1 MAYWDCVYFLMVT
14 MSTVG
19 RSVACA
25 IFFAFLSIIN
35 HSGYGDISC
44 QTVLGKIAIVLFILV
59 GLVTI
64 SVLRFL
70 SKPYS
75 SGNVCF
81 KRPGNYW
88 TDWDSFQVCGLLQKE
103 STEKVRMSER
113 LKIHVIHRR
122 HIIVCGDISYET
134 ASNFLKD
141 FLHKDRENVDVEVVF
156 LHRSFFGKT
165 WMAAEN
171 VFFQFDARFETWKAL
186 EKATHE
192 SQIFARIFNECS
204 WHGEGEGLRS
214 IENLKQFWWNP

>member
-19 RSVACA
+19 RSA
-25 IFFAFLSIIN
+25 IFFAFLFIIN
-35 HSGYGDISC
+35 LSGYGDISC

-64 SVLRFL
+64 SVLRCFYQNL
-70 SKPYS
+70 TPQ

-88 TDWDSFQVCGLLQKE
+88 TDWDSFQVCRLLQKE

-165 WMAAEN
+165 WMVA
-171 VFFQFDARFETWKAL
+171 WKCFL
-186 EKATHE
+186 
-192 SQIFARIFNECS
+192 SVGRQI
-204 WHGEGEGLRS
+204 W
-214 IENLKQFWWNP
+214 NLKGSWKSDTQESNIFKDL

>member
-19 RSVACA
+19 RSA
-25 IFFAFLSIIN
+25 IFFAFLFIIN
-35 HSGYGDISC
+35 LSGYGDISC

-64 SVLRFL
+64 SVLRCFYQNL
-70 SKPYS
+70 TPQ

-88 TDWDSFQVCGLLQKE
+88 TDWDSFQVCRLLQKE

-165 WMAAEN
+165 WMVA
-171 VFFQFDARFETWKAL
+171 WKCFL
-186 EKATHE
+186 
-192 SQIFARIFNECS
+192 SVRRQI
-204 WHGEGEGLRS
+204 W
-214 IENLKQFWWNP
+214 NLKGSWKSDTRESNIFKDL

>member
-19 RSVACA
+19 RSVTCA
-25 IFFAFLSIIN
+25 IFFAFLFIIN
-35 HSGYGDISC
+35 LSGYGDISC

-70 SKPYS
+70 SKPHSS

-165 WMAAEN
+165 WMVA
-171 VFFQFDARFETWKAL
+171 WKCFL
-186 EKATHE
+186 
-192 SQIFARIFNECS
+192 SVGRQI
-204 WHGEGEGLRS
+204 W
-214 IENLKQFWWNP
+214 NLKGSWKSDTRESNIFKDL